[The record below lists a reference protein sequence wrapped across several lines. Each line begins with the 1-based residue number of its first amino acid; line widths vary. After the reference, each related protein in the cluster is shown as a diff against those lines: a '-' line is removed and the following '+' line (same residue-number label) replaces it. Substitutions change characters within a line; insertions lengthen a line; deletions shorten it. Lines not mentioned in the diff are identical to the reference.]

1 MSPHCQFAGSM
12 LVRALIPKEISL
24 KPSLKV
30 VVGPTLREQVAEKL
44 RSAIASGQFAPG
56 ERLVERRLCELTGVS
71 RPSVREA
78 LRELEGDGL
87 ITAVPNRGLIVAIVS
102 EEQARSIYEVRA
114 VLEGLIVKLFTDRA
128 SEEQMKALKDAAK
141 TLEGAYAKGKLAT
154 LFAAKNAFYDVL
166 LEGSGNETAK
176 QMLRSIHTRVSQLRM
191 TSLADP
197 SRSKESAKE
206 IQEIFTAIQNRQADK
221 AAQLSS
227 AHVHKAAETAL
238 AMLRQRSLENI

>member
-1 MSPHCQFAGSM
+1 M
-12 LVRALIPKEISL
+12 KT
-24 KPSLKV
+24 SLKV

-44 RSAIASGQFAPG
+44 RNAIASGQFAPG

-87 ITAVPNRGLIVAIVS
+87 ITSVPNRGLIVAIVT
-102 EEQARSIYEVRA
+102 EAQASSIYEVRA
-114 VLEGLIVKLFTDRA
+114 VLEGLIVKLFTERA
-128 SEEQMKALKDAAK
+128 NAEQMKALAEAAK
-141 TLEGAYAKGKLAT
+141 TLQAAYAKGKLAT
-154 LFAAKNAFYDVL
+154 LFSAKNAFYDVL
-166 LEGSGNETAK
+166 LEGSGNDTAK

-206 IQEIFTAIQNRQADK
+206 IREIFTAIQAGKAEEAAKLSTAHVEK
-221 AAQLSS
+221 AA
-227 AHVHKAAETAL
+227 VTAL
-238 AMLRQRSLENI
+238 TMLRRRTNKNAEDQ